1 MFLKI
6 NFEET
11 RLLYHEYLK
20 CVKKEGGSPNKDLAN
35 EARRRLK
42 QLEILMELIA
52 SMTVKEMN
60 SRHINIPSDELWMYV
75 ECFYYLAFRTRN
87 VIKNLPRL
95 GSFDCSGIRN
105 VRNQL
110 LEHPEKNNSKMLTES
125 FSWGKAS
132 GPVIKARRKEKEVR
146 IFPDVGLYENYL
158 EFQKNLNDLLRKVV
172 VE

>member
-11 RLLYHEYLK
+11 RTLYHAYLVSVNK
-20 CVKKEGGSPNKDLAN
+20 NKKNFNEDLSR
-35 EARRRLK
+35 EVGRRLK
-42 QLEILMELIA
+42 QLSVLMELIA
-52 SMTVKEMN
+52 QLTVKETN
-60 SRHINIPSDELWMYV
+60 SQYSNVPSDELWMYV

-87 VIKNLPRL
+87 VIRSLPDLR
-95 GSFDCSGIRN
+95 SFDCTGIRN

-110 LEHPEKNNSKMLTES
+110 LEHPENSRSRMFTES

-158 EFQKNLNDLLRKVV
+158 EFQENFNKLLKKIVPK
-172 VE
+172 